1 MKVKTSGILRGK
13 FMNQTLET
21 IKNRRSVRQYRAEQ
35 IKDEELENILEA
47 GIYAPTGHNDQPW
60 HFTIVQNVD
69 MINEINEG
77 AKLVMKGLEL
87 EWISKLGAM
96 EDFNI
101 FHRAPTALIIS
112 GRKDATT
119 PLVDCAAAV
128 QNMLL
133 AAESMDIGSCW
144 IGFAKFYFIDPE
156 NRKKFNIPEDHE
168 VHFGVALGYKL
179 RKNPQAPKRN
189 QNVYNYF
196 K

>member
-1 MKVKTSGILRGK
+1 M
-13 FMNQTLET
+13 ET
-21 IKNRRSVRQYRAEQ
+21 IKNRRSVRQYRPEQ
-35 IKDEELENILEA
+35 IKDEELEKILEA
-47 GIYAPTGHNDQPW
+47 AIYAPTGHNDQPW
-60 HFTIVQNVD
+60 HFTIVQNRD
-69 MINEINEG
+69 IINEINDG
-77 AKLVMKGLEL
+77 AKKVMNEMEM

-101 FHRAPTALIIS
+101 FHRAPTAIIVS

-119 PLVDCAAAV
+119 PVVDCAAAV

-144 IGFAKFYFIDPE
+144 IGFAKFFFLNPKNME
-156 NRKKFNIPEDHE
+156 KFNIPEDHE
-168 VHFGVALGYKL
+168 VHFGVALGYKV
-179 RKNPQAPKRN
+179 RENPKAPERN

>member
-1 MKVKTSGILRGK
+1 
-13 FMNQTLET
+13 MNQTMET
-21 IKNRRSVRQYRAEQ
+21 IKNRRSVRQYRPEQ
-35 IKDEELENILEA
+35 IKDEELEKILEA
-47 GIYAPTGHNDQPW
+47 AIYAPTGHNDQPW
-60 HFTIVQNVD
+60 HFTIVQNRD
-69 MINEINEG
+69 IINEINDG
-77 AKLVMKGLEL
+77 AKKVMNEMEM

-101 FHRAPTALIIS
+101 FHRAPTAIIVS

-119 PLVDCAAAV
+119 PVVDCAAAV

-144 IGFAKFYFIDPE
+144 IGFAKFFFLNPKNME
-156 NRKKFNIPEDHE
+156 KFNIPEDHE
-168 VHFGVALGYKL
+168 VHFGVALGYKV
-179 RKNPQAPKRN
+179 RENPKAPERN

>member
-1 MKVKTSGILRGK
+1 
-13 FMNQTLET
+13 MNQTMET
-21 IKNRRSVRQYRAEQ
+21 IKNRRSVRQYRPEQ
-35 IKDEELENILEA
+35 IKDEELEKILEA
-47 GIYAPTGHNDQPW
+47 AIYAPTGHNDQPW
-60 HFTIVQNVD
+60 HFTIVQNRD
-69 MINEINEG
+69 IINEINDG
-77 AKLVMKGLEL
+77 AKKVMNEMEM

-101 FHRAPTALIIS
+101 FHRAPTAMIVS

-119 PLVDCAAAV
+119 PVVDCAAAV

-144 IGFAKFYFIDPE
+144 IGFAKFFFLNPKNME
-156 NRKKFNIPEDHE
+156 KFNIPEDHE
-168 VHFGVALGYKL
+168 VHFGVALGYKV
-179 RKNPQAPKRN
+179 RENPKAPERN

>member
-1 MKVKTSGILRGK
+1 
-13 FMNQTLET
+13 MNQTMET
-21 IKNRRSVRQYRAEQ
+21 IKNRRSVRQYRPEQ
-35 IKDEELENILEA
+35 IKDEELEKILEA
-47 GIYAPTGHNDQPW
+47 AIYAPTGHNDQPW
-60 HFTIVQNVD
+60 HFTIVQNRD
-69 MINEINEG
+69 IIDEINDG
-77 AKLVMKGLEL
+77 AKKVMNEMEM

-101 FHRAPTALIIS
+101 FHRAPTAMIVS

-119 PLVDCAAAV
+119 PVVDCAAAV

-144 IGFAKFYFIDPE
+144 IGFAKFFFLNPKNME
-156 NRKKFNIPEDHE
+156 KFNIPEDHE
-168 VHFGVALGYKL
+168 VHFGVALGYKV
-179 RKNPQAPKRN
+179 RENPKAPERN

>member
-1 MKVKTSGILRGK
+1 MDGK
-13 FMNQTLET
+13 NMNQTLET
-21 IKNRRSVRQYRAEQ
+21 IKNRRSIRQYRPEQ
-35 IKDEELENILEA
+35 IKDEELKNILEA
-47 GIYAPTGHNDQPW
+47 AIYAPTGHNDQPW
-60 HFTIVQNVD
+60 HFTIIQNKD
-69 MINEINEG
+69 LIKEINDG
-77 AKLVMKGLEL
+77 AKKVMQTMEI

-101 FHRAPTALIIS
+101 FHRAPTVLIVS

-144 IGFAKFYFIDPE
+144 IGFARFFFVNPD
-156 NRKKFNIPEDHE
+156 NMKKLEIPEDHE
-168 VHFGVALGYKL
+168 VHFGVALGYKVA
-179 RKNPQAPKRN
+179 KNPQAPERN
-189 QNVYNYF
+189 QNVYKYF